1 MSHNQNASVSE
12 TFVVDSHCKEPKS
25 RNIFYFE
32 SIMFDKMLERKLIN
46 YISILMTLYFI
57 LICYVFFFLGIEIIK
72 FGKSLLKALQ
82 L

>member
-12 TFVVDSHCKEPKS
+12 TSVVDSHCKEPKS

-32 SIMFDKMLERKLIN
+32 SIMLDKMLERKLIN

-57 LICYVFFFLGIEIIK
+57 LICSVYFLGIEIIK
-72 FGKSLLKALQ
+72 FGKS
-82 L
+82 